1 MMGRGEKGKPEAGFR
16 MYEVQ
21 FSSVQRE
28 RCYNSVHFKAVFYL
42 PCG

>member
-21 FSSVQRE
+21 FSSVQFSSKRK
-28 RCYNSVHFKAVFYL
+28 VL
-42 PCG
+42 